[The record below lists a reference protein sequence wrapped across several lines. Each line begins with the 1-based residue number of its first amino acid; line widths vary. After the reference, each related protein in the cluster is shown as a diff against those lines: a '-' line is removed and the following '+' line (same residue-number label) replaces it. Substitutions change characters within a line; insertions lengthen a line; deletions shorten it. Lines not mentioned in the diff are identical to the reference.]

1 MPAGYTQRCVAGSKE
16 SRQRAKMNKK
26 DLEDAKAE
34 ADMNVFIDAQ
44 ELATKR
50 YWDSV
55 IEW

>member
-1 MPAGYTQRCVAGSKE
+1 MNINESK
-16 SRQRAKMNKK
+16 QKAKMTKQ

-34 ADMNVFIDAQ
+34 ADMNAFIAAQ
-44 ELATKR
+44 ERAAKD

>member
-1 MPAGYTQRCVAGSKE
+1 MPAGYNQRCVAGSEE
-16 SRQRAKMNKK
+16 SIKKAMMTKK

-34 ADMNVFIDAQ
+34 SDMNAFIDTQ
-44 ELATKR
+44 EKAAKD